1 MRVTNS
7 IMVNTM
13 TTDIAKN
20 TAELLKTSNMVSS
33 GKRINTPSD
42 DPVGAGKVA
51 NYRKIIS
58 SVDQYKKNI
67 SHAQTWLSATDSA
80 LDSINSL
87 LIQAKG
93 IASAQA
99 TGTVNQESRAA
110 AAEQVNGIYNQ
121 ILQLSNSKLGDS
133 YIFSGHSTS
142 TPAFASDGTYQGDNG
157 SIMSVIGDNLAI
169 KINMNGNALFKT
181 GTDVFDVINDLKTA
195 LSNND
200 AGGISDQLTRLD
212 DAINQ
217 ISNNRGTVGAK
228 LKQLDNTDQY
238 WDDFK
243 LRIQKM
249 LSETEDVDITKAMTD
264 LVQKQTAY
272 QTSLQTAAMIVQTNL
287 VNFLR

>member
-58 SVDQYKKNI
+58 SVEQYKKNI

-133 YIFSGHSTS
+133 YIFSGHSTN

-157 SIMSVIGDNLAI
+157 SIMSVTGDNLTI

-249 LSETEDVDITKAMTD
+249 LSDTEDVDITKAMTD